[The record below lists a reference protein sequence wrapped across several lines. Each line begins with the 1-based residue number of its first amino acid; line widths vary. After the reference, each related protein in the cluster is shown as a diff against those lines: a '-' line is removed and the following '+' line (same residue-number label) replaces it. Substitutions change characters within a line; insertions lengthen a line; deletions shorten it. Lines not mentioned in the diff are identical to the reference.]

1 MTIYRQLLAQ
11 LSDAVAACLIDP
23 VNAEVDTSLEG
34 VTLPSVVPS
43 DAILS
48 QQLTAESSALSMR
61 VFREFETNLSKA
73 IQLNDKAAVMDL
85 LALTESS
92 LPSQAQHGRTHIMRI
107 LWRAAMSAN
116 PDIADVIIG
125 SPPFDLSFVDDI
137 NGRTYLHE
145 ASIAGDLRLVDV
157 CLTHGT
163 DVNRVDA
170 YGRTAL
176 HYTCLEGHSKV
187 AEKLLVAGAVP
198 GLLDMDNYSPLIYAV
213 VNGWLDCV
221 RVLVDQ
227 PGVTVGPTSL
237 TSPSDLVP
245 LSLAAQY
252 GHVDIAVLLIQHGA
266 VSVANT
272 NGEYPI
278 HFASREGHADVC
290 RLLVQQLSPSFV
302 GRAPSPTTSH
312 LDIPDKYNEWTPLLH
327 AARSGHV
334 ECVQVLLEAGADP
347 LAADENSRTALHHA
361 AWFGHTECA
370 NKLIDAI
377 SSYSI
382 KYGGNAPKIHVL
394 KSTPGSSS
402 TAFTTLSSGFT
413 ASPYDRSSGPDSV
426 DPGFKLDAD
435 SDQDL
440 DLIPSL
446 LLPPPIMPFPMYGHN
461 YLDGSYLVQ
470 VALGHPFTS
479 PTAHL
484 PPVQLVPDVAQ
495 KTDVGLRN
503 SAARAKA
510 TPSLKVVMTSRPSES
525 GGGLAA
531 SHSIVLPSADESEV
545 FSFQIRH
552 LDDLTLEFSF
562 YPAFGS
568 KVIGRAVASPRSL
581 RDLRLGNARTI
592 PILDHRLHVIGEV
605 RPLVTPFLLCPKPLW
620 LVTIRHIHS
629 QTLQRSCIRD
639 WWRHRN
645 LLEVHG
651 WLLD

>member
-1 MTIYRQLLAQ
+1 M
-11 LSDAVAACLIDP
+11 AACLIDP
-23 VNAEVDTSLEG
+23 VNAGVDASLEG
-34 VTLPSVVPS
+34 VTLPSVAPS

-48 QQLTAESSALSMR
+48 QQLTAESAALSMR
-61 VFREFETNLSKA
+61 IFRDFEANLSKA
-73 IQLNDKAAVMDL
+73 IQLNDKNAVIDL

-92 LPSQAQHGRTHIMRI
+92 LPSRAQYGRTHIMRI

-116 PDIADVIIG
+116 SDIADVII
-125 SPPFDLSFVDDI
+125 SSTPFDLSFVDDI

-145 ASIAGDLRLVDV
+145 ASIAGDLRLVNV

-163 DVNRVDA
+163 DVNSVDA
-170 YGRTAL
+170 YGRIAL
-176 HYTCLEGHSKV
+176 HYACLEGYSKV
-187 AEKLLVAGAVP
+187 AEKLLAAGAVP

-227 PGVTVGPTSL
+227 PGVTVGSTSL

-278 HFASREGHADVC
+278 HFAAREGHADVC
-290 RLLVQQLSPSFV
+290 RLLVQQRSPSFI
-302 GRAPSPTTSH
+302 GKAHNPTTSH
-312 LDIPDKYNEWTPLLH
+312 IDIPDKYNEWTPLMH
-327 AARSGHV
+327 AARNGHV
-334 ECVQVLLEAGADP
+334 ECVQVLLDAGVNP

-361 AWFGHTECA
+361 AWFGHTECV
-370 NKLIDAI
+370 NKLIDAVG
-377 SSYSI
+377 SCSI
-382 KYGGNAPKIHVL
+382 KHWGTVAKTPIF
-394 KSTPGSSS
+394 KSPPGSSS
-402 TAFTTLSSGFT
+402 TAFTTMSSGFT
-413 ASPYDRSSGPDSV
+413 TSPYDRSSGPDSV
-426 DPGFKLDAD
+426 DPGFKLDTD
-435 SDQDL
+435 SDQDI

-446 LLPPPIMPFPMYGHN
+446 LLPPPIMPFRIYGHN

-479 PTAHL
+479 PTARL
-484 PPVQLVPDVAQ
+484 PPVQLVPDVAR

-510 TPSLKVVMTSRPSES
+510 TSSLKVVMTSRPSES

-531 SHSIVLPSADESEV
+531 SHSIVLPLADESEV

-568 KVIGRAVASPRSL
+568 KVIGRAVASPRTL
-581 RDLRLGNARTI
+581 KDLRLGNARTV

-605 RPLVTPFLLCPKPLW
+605 GLLIVTARLCS
-620 LVTIRHIHS
+620 HFYA
-629 QTLQRSCIRD
+629 
-639 WWRHRN
+639 
-645 LLEVHG
+645 
-651 WLLD
+651 